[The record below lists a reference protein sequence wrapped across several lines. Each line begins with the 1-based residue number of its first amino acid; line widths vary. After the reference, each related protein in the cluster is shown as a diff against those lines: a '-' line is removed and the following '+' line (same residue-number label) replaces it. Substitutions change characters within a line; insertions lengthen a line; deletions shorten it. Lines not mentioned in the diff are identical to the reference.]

1 MKAIL
6 PISVAVAAFFAAR
19 MLPDALE
26 KAASAGQASGKA
38 SSRPQPEGVGQ
49 RATHLAAIES
59 VRPDSF
65 EQLYRSGKFS
75 RDEIMDAARRL
86 AAKDPAGT
94 WEIVKAG
101 EFPMQLRRDLLTL
114 VAGMWGERDLDGL
127 LANPEAAKMA
137 ENFFC
142 SAVWKLTGGSD
153 EESAK
158 VTEDFGKLS
167 PMICRFY
174 SYAILPKN
182 PEIGA
187 KRIQSLPEGEAKDRI
202 SSAYASAWME
212 KDPQAAIMWLR
223 QLGPELR
230 GRVIERFSTDLL
242 AKPADQDPKAIALTM
257 DWLEK
262 EATPTARARL
272 GADFCASLAQSDP
285 AAALAWASNH
295 LSSGPLAEA
304 TGKITA
310 LMMRRDPASA
320 RAAVES
326 LPPGGMKHHAASEVA
341 TQWVRTE
348 PQEAVTWWMQNVA
361 KPEWDRSSEALGM
374 AWYQSS
380 PETLL
385 AQIRNPEA
393 GELPEGIATTAARE
407 LFRKDKLA
415 AFDWIETVPEPR
427 RETLFDA
434 VYHSWAWQAPGEA
447 AAFLETRPELATP
460 ELSRKIV
467 EAWYDREPS
476 AAIAW
481 VAQLPWGGTREA
493 ALKEAKRKADGIAA
507 TGGTYPE
514 ELRVLLRN

>member
-6 PISVAVAAFFAAR
+6 PISMAVAAFFAAR
-19 MLPDALE
+19 MLPGTLE
-26 KAASAGQASGKA
+26 KATSARQASGKT

-94 WEIVKAG
+94 WEIVKTA

-153 EESAK
+153 EQSEK
-158 VTEDFGKLS
+158 VAEVFGKLS

-174 SYAILPKN
+174 SYAILPKD

-187 KRIQSLPEGEAKDRI
+187 GRIQSLPEGEAKDRI
-202 SSAYASAWME
+202 ASAYASAWIE
-212 KDPQAAIMWLR
+212 KDPQAAIVWLR
-223 QLGPELR
+223 QLGPDLR
-230 GRVIERFSTDLL
+230 GRVIERFSGDLL
-242 AKPADQDPKAIALTM
+242 AKPADHDPQAMAVTM
-257 DWLEK
+257 EWLEK

-272 GADFCASLAQSDP
+272 GADFCASLAESDP
-285 AAALAWASNH
+285 AAALSWASSH

-326 LPPGGMKHHAASEVA
+326 LPPGGMKHRAASEVA
-341 TQWVRTE
+341 TRWAGTAPE
-348 PQEAVTWWMQNVA
+348 EAVSWWMQNVA
-361 KPEWDRSSEALGM
+361 KSEWDRSSDGIGM
-374 AWYQSS
+374 AWYQSAPQS
-380 PETLL
+380 LL
-385 AQIRNPEA
+385 DHIRNPEA
-393 GELPEGIATTAARE
+393 SDLPEGIATTAARE
-407 LFRKDKLA
+407 LFRQDKVA
-415 AFDWIETVPEPR
+415 AFDWIETVPASR
-427 RETLFDA
+427 RDALFDA

-493 ALKEAKRKADGIAA
+493 ALKEAKQKAESMAA
-507 TGGTYPE
+507 GGGSFPE